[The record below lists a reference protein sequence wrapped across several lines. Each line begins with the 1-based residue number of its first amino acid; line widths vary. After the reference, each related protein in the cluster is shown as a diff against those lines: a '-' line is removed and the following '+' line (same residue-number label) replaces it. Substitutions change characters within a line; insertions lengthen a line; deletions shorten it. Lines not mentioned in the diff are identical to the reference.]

1 MNDKTEVKLHF
12 DNASKIHALCFC
24 NCNTEKIPMWYLYA
38 GLSGWGASIGITPS
52 EMLKFI
58 KSIDEIQVIG
68 KDRILKKD
76 KDYEIRVGWI
86 YYRKSMSEIKYRNKW
101 FKILPE
107 DIDEFENGN
116 YFIKEYPWEYENE
129 FRIVFINHTEITED
143 RFIVKF
149 PKEILKN
156 LKLRFAPEVQKDEL
170 WEIISQKEGFKEYFQ
185 EKILYSNLQI
195 DMELYNKNIE
205 DMQQYKTRLEKNKR
219 K

>member
-1 MNDKTEVKLHF
+1 
-12 DNASKIHALCFC
+12 
-24 NCNTEKIPMWYLYA
+24 MWYLYA